1 MIWPFL
7 LEKTANKYVHTVA
20 NALFVWFALL
30 VVDKKSINFVSRMF
44 LMLHYDLI
52 FESEIKKPNVKRE
65 KLIMLTNLVF
75 DKNFR
80 EIQESSILS
89 PILK

>member
-52 FESEIKKPNVKRE
+52 FESEIKKPNS
-65 KLIMLTNLVF
+65 KLAINYV
-75 DKNFR
+75 DKSCISQKF
-80 EIQESSILS
+80 
-89 PILK
+89 P